1 MSFVRLLMLV
11 VAVLAAV
18 VVGLAVFRPDPDAG
32 PPSQALEA
40 PQVTQP
46 ARSVT
51 APPPR
56 SVPSQVTSPGDASSP
71 AEITAQEA
79 AEAVRRLEREQEE
92 NVMMVPDEKPADL
105 TSSW

>member
-18 VVGLAVFRPDPDAG
+18 VVGLAVFRPDPDAS
-32 PPSQALEA
+32 PA
-40 PQVTQP
+40 PQTLATPPVNSP
-46 ARSVT
+46 ARTV
-51 APPPR
+51 AAPPR
-56 SVPSQVTSPGDASSP
+56 SGPSQVTSPGDASSP

-92 NVMMVPDEKPADL
+92 NVMMVPDETPADL